1 MSIPEPPSRDLQAIL
16 DRIDAEEHAA
26 RVAVFEQCDDC
37 VSYDEQA
44 MCDPE
49 PRIIWAPCARH
60 RKEGR

>member
-1 MSIPEPPSRDLQAIL
+1 MSPEPPSPDLQAIL
-16 DRIDAEEHAA
+16 DQIDAEEHVA

-49 PRIIWAPCARH
+49 PRTIWDPCARH